1 MKREWKGKGKREYT
15 IYYLYDPKSWNFR
28 RRKWTYFGGGM
39 ENGEGKKRALG
50 TKVLYLVAFVACDRV
65 LSFEAPI
72 FAIVALWKM
81 MAIVGGLKD

>member
-1 MKREWKGKGKREYT
+1 
-15 IYYLYDPKSWNFR
+15 
-28 RRKWTYFGGGM
+28 M

-72 FAIVALWKM
+72 FAIVAL
-81 MAIVGGLKD
+81 